1 MEDMDIVSV
10 MLIEGVCVNAGDS
23 TIPKLH
29 VMGRTKTESANE
41 FHLDLDT
48 LRRGEKR
55 KDSLLDSRL

>member
-23 TIPKLH
+23 TKLH